1 MKNPKP
7 LSAKL
12 RCLIDPPPTSFP
24 RRRASRCGGK
34 PQSPRTGHRTVGAT
48 LVVAP
53 AAPRRGL
60 PWPCTRP
67 SLIHR
72 HCEPVTWRS
81 NLAAVVILSAAK
93 DLLCLPTG
101 SLIRHPHLTP
111 SVTPT
116 PLRHCGEPKQSGGGV
131 GLALMPACPGP
142 PLTGTLA
149 PARSKPSL

>member
-7 LSAKL
+7 LSAKP

-24 RRRASRCGGK
+24 RRRASLCGGK
-34 PQSPRTGHRTVGAT
+34 PQSLRTGHRTVGAT

-72 HCEPVTWRS
+72 HCERS
-81 NLAAVVILSAAK
+81 EAIRRWGRACPLAH
-93 DLLCLPTG
+93 LPICPG
-101 SLIRHPHLTP
+101 RAPP
-111 SVTPT
+111 RP
-116 PLRHCGEPKQSGGGV
+116 P
-131 GLALMPACPGP
+131 LALYTAFSHPSSLRGTEAIRRWGRACPLARLP
-142 PLTGTLA
+142 RPSLTETPA
-149 PARSKPSL
+149 PARSKPST